1 MNSTIEVL
9 PVEVDGKIVKYLDII
24 VVMVR
29 LNGPKI
35 IAYTLVDADMK
46 MIKGVNMVI
55 TEEEYNGW
63 TNDDNYITQLT
74 LSKTGLTKVS

>member
-1 MNSTIEVL
+1 MIEVL
-9 PVEVDGKIVKYLDII
+9 PVEIDGKIVKYLDII

-29 LNGPKI
+29 LKGPKI

-55 TEEEYNGW
+55 TDEEYNAW
-63 TNDDNYITQLT
+63 SDDDNYITELT
-74 LSKTGLTKVS
+74 LLKTGLVRAS

>member
-1 MNSTIEVL
+1 MNTMIEVN
-9 PVEVDGKIVKYLDII
+9 PCEVDGKIVKYLDII

-29 LNGPKI
+29 LKGPKI

-55 TEEEYNGW
+55 TEDEYNGW
-63 TNDDNYITQLT
+63 TNDDNYITELT
-74 LSKTGLTKVS
+74 LLKTGLTKVS

>member
-1 MNSTIEVL
+1 MIEVL
-9 PVEVDGKIVKYLDII
+9 PIEVDGKTVKYLDII

-29 LNGPKI
+29 LKGPKI

-63 TNDDNYITQLT
+63 TNNDDYITELT

>member
-1 MNSTIEVL
+1 MIEVN
-9 PVEVDGKIVKYLDII
+9 PREVDGKIVKYLDII

-55 TEEEYNGW
+55 TEDEYNGW
-63 TNDDNYITQLT
+63 TNDDSYITELT
-74 LSKTGLTKVS
+74 LSKTGLIRVS

>member
-1 MNSTIEVL
+1 MNTMIEVL
-9 PVEVDGKIVKYLDII
+9 PVEVDGKTVKYLDII

-29 LNGPKI
+29 LKGPKI

-55 TEEEYNGW
+55 TDEEYNGW
-63 TNDDNYITQLT
+63 TDDDNYITELT
-74 LSKTGLTKVS
+74 LAKTGLTKTS

>member
-1 MNSTIEVL
+1 MNNMIEVN
-9 PVEVDGKIVKYLDII
+9 PVEVDGKTVKYLDII

-35 IAYTLVDADMK
+35 IAYTLVDANMK

-55 TEEEYNGW
+55 TEEEYNAW
-63 TNDDNYITQLT
+63 SDDDNYITELT
-74 LSKTGLTKVS
+74 LLKTGLTEVS

>member
-1 MNSTIEVL
+1 MIEVL
-9 PVEVDGKIVKYLDII
+9 PIEVDGKTVKYLDII

-29 LNGPKI
+29 LKGPKI

-63 TNDDNYITQLT
+63 TNNDDYITELT
-74 LSKTGLTKVS
+74 LSKTGLIKVS

>member
-1 MNSTIEVL
+1 MNNMIEVT

-24 VVMVR
+24 IVMVR

-63 TNDDNYITQLT
+63 TNDDSYINELT
-74 LSKTGLTKVS
+74 LLKTGLTRVS

>member
-1 MNSTIEVL
+1 MNNMIEVT

-63 TNDDNYITQLT
+63 TNDDSYITELT
-74 LSKTGLTKVS
+74 LSKTGLTRVS

>member
-1 MNSTIEVL
+1 MIEVL
-9 PVEVDGKIVKYLDII
+9 PVEVNGKIVKYLDII

-55 TEEEYNGW
+55 TDEEYNGW

>member
-1 MNSTIEVL
+1 MIEVL
-9 PVEVDGKIVKYLDII
+9 PVEVDGKIIKYLDII

-55 TEEEYNGW
+55 TDEEYNGW
-63 TNDDNYITQLT
+63 TNDDNYITELT
-74 LSKTGLTKVS
+74 LSKTGLTRVS

>member
-1 MNSTIEVL
+1 MNNMIEVT

-63 TNDDNYITQLT
+63 TNDDSYITELT
-74 LSKTGLTKVS
+74 LSKTGLIRVS

>member
-1 MNSTIEVL
+1 MNSMIEVL
-9 PVEVDGKIVKYLDII
+9 PVEVDGKTVKYLDII

-29 LNGPKI
+29 LKGPKI

-63 TNDDNYITQLT
+63 TNNDDYITELT

>member
-1 MNSTIEVL
+1 MNSMIEVL

-55 TEEEYNGW
+55 TDEEYNGW
-63 TNDDNYITQLT
+63 TNDDNYITELT
-74 LSKTGLTKVS
+74 LSKTGLTRVS

>member
-1 MNSTIEVL
+1 MNSMIEVL
-9 PVEVDGKIVKYLDII
+9 PVEVDGKTVKYLDII

-29 LNGPKI
+29 LKGPKI

-63 TNDDNYITQLT
+63 TNNDDYITELT
-74 LSKTGLTKVS
+74 LSKTGLIKVS

>member
-1 MNSTIEVL
+1 MNSMIEVN
-9 PVEVDGKIVKYLDII
+9 PREVDGKIVKYLDII

-55 TEEEYNGW
+55 TEDEYNGW
-63 TNDDNYITQLT
+63 TNDDSYITELT
-74 LSKTGLTKVS
+74 LSKTGLIRVS

>member
-1 MNSTIEVL
+1 MNNMIEVT

-63 TNDDNYITQLT
+63 TNDDSYITELT
-74 LSKTGLTKVS
+74 LSKTGLARVS

>member
-1 MNSTIEVL
+1 MNSMIEVL
-9 PVEVDGKIVKYLDII
+9 PVEVNGKIVKYLDII

-55 TEEEYNGW
+55 TDEEYNGW

>member
-1 MNSTIEVL
+1 MNSMIEVL
-9 PVEVDGKIVKYLDII
+9 PIEVDGKTVKYLDII

-29 LNGPKI
+29 LKGPKI

-63 TNDDNYITQLT
+63 TNNDDYITELT
-74 LSKTGLTKVS
+74 LSKTGLIKVS

>member
-1 MNSTIEVL
+1 MNSMIEVN
-9 PVEVDGKIVKYLDII
+9 PREVDGKIVKYLDII

-55 TEEEYNGW
+55 TDEEYNGW
-63 TNDDNYITQLT
+63 TNDDNYITELT
-74 LSKTGLTKVS
+74 LSKTGLTRVS

>member
-1 MNSTIEVL
+1 MNNMIEVT

-55 TEEEYNGW
+55 TEEEYNSW
-63 TNDDNYITQLT
+63 TNDDSYITELT
-74 LSKTGLTKVS
+74 LSKTGLTRVS

>member
-1 MNSTIEVL
+1 MNSMIEVL
-9 PVEVDGKIVKYLDII
+9 PIEVDGKTVKYLDII

-29 LNGPKI
+29 LKGPKI

-63 TNDDNYITQLT
+63 TNNDDYITELT